1 MSLFQDC
8 PMRLIYCEIGTKMT
22 LNNFDKQD
30 CWKISSYLM
39 NNFFRDLKKR
49 KNDVCR
55 MTLND
60 NDAEK
65 KSQRID
71 AGMRKFLKC
80 VWEGAEY
87 DHMWS

>member
-1 MSLFQDC
+1 M
-8 PMRLIYCEIGTKMT
+8 
-22 LNNFDKQD
+22 
-30 CWKISSYLM
+30 
-39 NNFFRDLKKR
+39 KKR